1 MKTEKKKMNTY
12 LKFGLKLL
20 AFALLGAV
28 IGFCLSC
35 FEMGFLGKAMEAAAN
50 GIREHLLPIQTVFLI
65 LAAVIGEPAL
75 RKLRALGEELE
86 NAEDEQGDQIEYE
99 MERISFLGMVSSIA
113 GMVLAM
119 ILLAT
124 GYSMDYI
131 ASLEISGNRTLM
143 FVFLV
148 FILNGVY
155 NGYWQVR
162 YVKTIQKIY
171 PKQKAD
177 IASMKFQE
185 QWLKNC
191 DEAEREM
198 IYQASYQTYLSM
210 NKLVS
215 VLAVAAMLC
224 HLLWNTGILAVAMV
238 GIIWIALTFFYCR
251 ACVKKKRSKLNT

>member
-12 LKFGLKLL
+12 LKFGLRLL
-20 AFALLGAV
+20 AFTMLGAV
-28 IGFCLSC
+28 IGLCIVYFDMSS
-35 FEMGFLGKAMEAAAN
+35 LGGVVEAAAD

-99 MERISFLGMVSSIA
+99 MERVSFLGMVSSIA

-124 GYSMDYI
+124 GYSLDYI
-131 ASLEISGNRTLM
+131 ASLEVSGNRTLLL
-143 FVFLV
+143 VFLV
-148 FILNGVY
+148 FILNCVY

-198 IYQASYQTYLSM
+198 IYQASYETYLCM

-215 VLAVAAMLC
+215 VLAGAAMLC
-224 HLLWNTGILAVAMV
+224 HLMWDTGILAVVMV
-238 GIIWIALTFFYCR
+238 GIVWIALTFSYCR